1 MEPLV
6 FLLPMVP
13 YVSTPVT
20 RVLLT
25 FLARYFT
32 KNEVPEAA
40 PERQK
45 KGARLKIKFSIRY
58 FHIPSFKLK
67 TIN

>member
-25 FLARYFT
+25 FLARHFT
-32 KNEVPEAA
+32 KNEVPEEEAA

-45 KGARLKIKFSIRY
+45 KRCT
-58 FHIPSFKLK
+58 PE
-67 TIN
+67 N